1 MGRKK
6 TYVGSVTQRLLSDK
20 DFRTS
25 SQYGINRYMQ
35 EQKSILQPTLGGI
48 SVSDTLVDAISA
60 SIPSKMRKA
69 YKWAKKEGNY
79 VFGVPDSTVATDA
92 EGDIEVTLM
101 NHLRG
106 VEAAPVTLI
115 DNIQNTKNM
124 YHASWM
130 KLVDMLGY
138 SGLNNELKVLSLTK
152 GHECYLYDG
161 LLQLTTR
168 TEEDLV
174 LDTNIEQFGLAMTY
188 GKCFDRPED
197 VNRTQQDYVIGL
209 SDHLTIT
216 YAYKVPNAKPNI
228 PMVNVFNT
236 TGIRGYADV
245 GSIVRYTDDLG
256 EVQEVSPDSSGLF
269 EFAAPS
275 ETTVSGTFISLNG
288 LIESSPI
295 IHNYP
300 YENSTP
306 FTEPLP
312 TETVVYEDQI
322 ISLADINPEIVE
334 GDDIP
339 NEYEYIQAVYEVGSE
354 YKWFSYAYLSGG
366 IPALDGAANYS
377 NDVGKYFPR
386 FYIRQHAKDLISL
399 PGSDQGRKNTEKIF
413 KKLELKLKDITETVN
428 KGIGDVTDEIKFSFL
443 QMCVSINNDK
453 DNNETSEYIFNYF
466 NRLYAKGEV
475 IKPDV
480 STKPVE
486 GVEPKREEFVGE
498 GDGRRGVS
506 QRIADKVY
514 TQQITYHSS
523 WKKLNTGVAK
533 NNAGEDL
540 KVGEYCVKFIPN
552 GADIESNPEGGFTLK
567 RTPNIHT
574 LIYQLSTTQH
584 IQLQVVEINLRHMF
598 YGQTVT
604 SNGDDE
610 NLTIPLDYAIVYS
623 LKTSEKEELMN
634 KSLQLTVTTLK
645 VVKQKWYQTGIFK
658 FAMAAISIAM
668 NVIVPGSGLTLMALL
683 QAVAVT
689 VITGLV
695 INVAIGLLIKI
706 AIGLGL
712 SASIVAALAIVIS
725 IGAAAYGGGS
735 FDLNKIMNAKDLLN
749 VLNQSLDAFQ
759 KAVVIKINQIKEEM
773 KSFGEYAK
781 SEWSRLEKSQQLL
794 DTGFIPPDLELL
806 TRPINSNQVYFGES
820 PEDFYTRT
828 TTVDVSEMT
837 TDIVGF
843 FLQLTMSPPV
853 PKRYEPERSMVIS
866 DVLLIN

>member
-48 SVSDTLVDAISA
+48 SVSDTLVDAINA
-60 SIPSKMRKA
+60 SMPSKMRKA
-69 YKWAKKEGNY
+69 YRWAKKEGNY
-79 VFGVPDSTVATDA
+79 VFGVPDSRVATDA

-115 DNIQNTKNM
+115 DSIQNTKNL
-124 YHASWM
+124 YHAGWM
-130 KLVDMLGY
+130 KLVNMLGY

-152 GHECYLYDG
+152 GYECYLYDG
-161 LLQLTTR
+161 LLQLTER
-168 TEEDLV
+168 TEEDQV
-174 LDTNIEQFGLAMTY
+174 LDDNNSQLGLAMTY
-188 GKCFDRPED
+188 GECFDRPED
-197 VNRTQQDYVIGL
+197 VSRVQQGYVVGL
-209 SDHLTIT
+209 SDQLTIT
-216 YAYKVPNAKPNI
+216 YAYKVANEKPNI

-236 TGIRGYADV
+236 TGISGYADV
-245 GSIVRYTDDLG
+245 GSIVRYTDDQG
-256 EVQEVSPDSSGLF
+256 AVQEVSPDSSGLF
-269 EFAAPS
+269 EFTAPS

-295 IHNYP
+295 SHNYP
-300 YENSTP
+300 YENSSP

-312 TETVVYEDQI
+312 TETVVYKDQI
-322 ISLADINPEIVE
+322 ISLADINPEIGE
-334 GDDIP
+334 GDVIP
-339 NEYEYIQAVYEVGSE
+339 DEYEYIQAVYEVGGE

-386 FYIRQHAKDLISL
+386 FYLRQHAKDLITL
-399 PGSDQGRKNTEKIF
+399 PESSQGKKDTEKLF
-413 KKLELKLKDITETVN
+413 KKLGLKLKDITETVN

-453 DNNETSEYIFNYF
+453 DNNATGEYIYNYF
-466 NRLYAKGEV
+466 NRLYAKGVV
-475 IKPDV
+475 IEPV
-480 STKPVE
+480 VPTKPVE
-486 GVEPKREEFVGE
+486 GEEVKKKEFVGE

-514 TQQITYHSS
+514 TQQIEYHSS

-540 KVGEYCVKFIPN
+540 KVGEYCVMFRPSRL
-552 GADIESNPEGGFTLK
+552 GIEIKPDGGFILK
-567 RTPNIHT
+567 RIPNIHT
-574 LIYQLSTTQH
+574 LIYQLSATQH
-584 IQLQVVEINLRHMF
+584 VQIQVVEINLRHMF

-604 SNGDDE
+604 SNGGDE
-610 NLTIPLDYAIVYS
+610 HLTIPLDYDIVYS
-623 LKTSEKEELMN
+623 LKTSEKEEMMN

-645 VVKQKWYQTGIFK
+645 VVKKKWYQTGIFK
-658 FAMAAISIAM
+658 FVMAVVSIAI

-689 VITGLV
+689 VVTGLIV
-695 INVAIGLLIKI
+695 NAAISLLVKLAVALGFSPEGLLGLI
-706 AIGLGL
+706 AVLV
-712 SASIVAALAIVIS
+712 VAAAFVT
-725 IGAAAYGGGS
+725 GGS
-735 FDLNKIMNAKDLLN
+735 T
-749 VLNQSLDAFQ
+749 LNQTLLTAKNMMKVVNTSFDIYQ
-759 KAVVIKINQIKEEM
+759 KHIQANIAQIKKNM
-773 KSFGEYAK
+773 DTFNKYASDQWK
-781 SEWSRLEKSQQLL
+781 KLKETQKLL
-794 DTGFIPPDLELL
+794 DTGVIPMDLELL
-806 TRPINSNQVYFGES
+806 TRPIENNQIYFGES
-820 PEDFYTRT
+820 AEDFYTRT
-828 TTVDVSEMT
+828 TTVDVAAITSDVM
-837 TDIVGF
+837 GF
-843 FLQLTMSPPV
+843 FLNVTSGLPV
-853 PKRYEPERSMVIS
+853 ARAYIPDRSMEVE